1 MASIDFAVSGLNKG
15 DWKEAEVFYR
25 GNGEVIGSEKIDEAL
40 LEEAR
45 KQERLQEVVEEFVV
59 PSGSTSSDQKD
70 TVSLDS
76 NIVSTEVWEAGD
88 KLF

>member
-1 MASIDFAVSGLNKG
+1 MSGLNKG

-25 GNGEVIGSEKIDEAL
+25 GNGEVIGSEKIDETL

-45 KQERLQEVVEEFVV
+45 KQERLQEVVDEFIV
-59 PSGSTSSDQKD
+59 PDVSTSFHQKD
-70 TVSLDS
+70 GVPLDS
-76 NIVSTEVWEAGD
+76 NVVSSEIWEPGD